1 MHKILIGSLRSNAKT
16 KKGLHIR
23 CDRLSPLGNP
33 FPIGINNS
41 RTDSIKAYADN
52 WNELIANSKAAAYFN
67 FIKEQSKK
75 RDIVLMCWCAPLAC
89 HCDIIKA
96 KLEE

>member
-1 MHKILIGSLRSNAKT
+1 MINIGSLRKNAK
-16 KKGLHIR
+16 KEKGLHIR
-23 CDRLSPLGNP
+23 CDRASPLGNP
-33 FPIGINNS
+33 FPANMGREKCIQ
-41 RTDSIKAYADN
+41 AFADN
-52 WNELIANSKAAAYFN
+52 WDKLMLNPKAKSYFA
-67 FIKEQSKK
+67 FIKKQSAK